1 MSVLE
6 VQGLTKSYGANRAVD
21 DVTFHVEAG
30 ELACFIGPN
39 GAGKSTTMRT
49 IAGLQS
55 EDAGT
60 VRIGGR
66 ELRNAE
72 DRKRACTLTPQD
84 VALFDYLTC
93 VETLRLVGKVHG
105 IDKAETERQL
115 ERWLDVTGLGYASGR
130 MVRELSGGMKR
141 KLAVACAMLPTPPLV
156 LLDES
161 FTGLDPESTRALQN
175 ELRSYCDAGGAVL
188 LSSHILDMVHTMAD
202 RVVIMARGHVVD
214 SLTRSELVGR
224 VPSEFPDLTE
234 LYLSRTQ
241 EEPAP

>member
-1 MSVLE
+1 MTLLD

-21 DVTFHVEAG
+21 DVTFQVSAG

-55 EDAGT
+55 QDAGT
-60 VRIGGR
+60 VAIGGTV
-66 ELRNAE
+66 LDNAE

-105 IDKAETERQL
+105 VQAEETERQL
-115 ERWLDVTGLGYASGR
+115 EHWLEVTGLGYARGR

-141 KLAVACAMLPTPPLV
+141 KLAVACAMLPTPRLV

-175 ELRSYCDAGGAVL
+175 ELRAYCDRGGAVL
-188 LSSHILDMVHTMAD
+188 LSSHILDMVHAMAD

-214 SLTRSELVGR
+214 SIVKADLADKIPT
-224 VPSEFPDLTE
+224 EFPDLTE

-241 EEPAP
+241 ETRVP